1 MSVGKKLSIL
11 SGILTI
17 IATYLFSWYA
27 IDTGTTYYASGIG
40 IIFNFPA
47 MFTEAPGLGSTL
59 GIPSFVIYIVAIYFI
74 LFLAAGL
81 FQILGTKKRGFV
93 LFGTLLVLGMG
104 ILIFLGS
111 YNVVDKTVWIE
122 NMLGTNTPLVEGY
135 IPWAILG
142 LNTFDIGLYILYAAG
157 IIGIIAT
164 IYGPGPF

>member
-27 IDTGTTYYASGIG
+27 INTGTTYYASGLG

-47 MFTEAPGLGSTL
+47 MFTEAPSLGTTL
-59 GIPSFVIYIVAIYFI
+59 GIPSFAVYIVAIYFI

-111 YNVVDKTVWIE
+111 FNVVDKTVWIE
-122 NMLGTNTPLVEGY
+122 NLLGTNTPLVEGY